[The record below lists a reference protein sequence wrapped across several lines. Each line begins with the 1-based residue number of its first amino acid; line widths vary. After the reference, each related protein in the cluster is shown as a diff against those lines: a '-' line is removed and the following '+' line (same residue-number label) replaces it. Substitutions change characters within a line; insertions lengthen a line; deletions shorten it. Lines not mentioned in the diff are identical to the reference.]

1 MGLRLSL
8 DGRLNKKPAVG
19 PQLAERVRLI
29 LETRPGKVP
38 WRQDLGCDLDRIVG
52 KTLTPERLSD
62 AQWRIQAALEDFL
75 PGVSVS
81 RIDIHV
87 RSDLG
92 ADMSSRRLPV
102 AEASL
107 VPYGSHSALEID
119 LELQTRGGPVRLQ
132 MEVPS

>member
-1 MGLRLSL
+1 MGLRLPL
-8 DGRLNKKPAVG
+8 DGRLNKP
-19 PQLAERVRLI
+19 LAAPTLADRVRLV
-29 LETRPGKVP
+29 LETRPGQVP
-38 WRQDLGCDLDRIVG
+38 WRPELGCDLEPLLG

-62 AQWRIQAALEDFL
+62 ARWRIQAALEDFL

-92 ADMSSRRLPV
+92 ADMSNRRLPV

-107 VPYGSHSALEID
+107 VPYGAHGALEID
-119 LELQTRGGPVRLQ
+119 LELQTRTGPVRLH